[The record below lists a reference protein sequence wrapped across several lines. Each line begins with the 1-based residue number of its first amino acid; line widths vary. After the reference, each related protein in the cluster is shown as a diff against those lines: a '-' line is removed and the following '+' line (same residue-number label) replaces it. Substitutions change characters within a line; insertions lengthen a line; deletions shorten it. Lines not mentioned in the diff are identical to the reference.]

1 MQKMRQ
7 EKKTLNEVKA
17 NGLQLILNIFSSPE
31 HGIQQKQENLG
42 KSLGIV
48 SPPHFV
54 CDFKEDVSH
63 IIFY

>member
-17 NGLQLILNIFSSPE
+17 NGLQLILNIFSSPQ

-54 CDFKEDVSH
+54 CDFKEDVSD